1 MGRKV
6 FGNVLLLLVVAGCI
20 AMTLYVGNGTEMLI
34 YNFAF
39 FGVMILIYAVALIG
53 GFFKMSSLT
62 HDFMRASRKA
72 EENSTQLKD
81 GQVFENKEMD
91 GQLQS
96 FYRYVEDSESGIGD
110 VEDYINEE
118 VVDSSIHKRLLD
130 MAPDVFTSLGIL
142 GTFVGL
148 VWGLKNFEPTN
159 YEAMTNSVSALVE
172 GIKVA
177 FLTSIY
183 GLALSLVYSFNLKAS
198 YNELM
203 HYLEEFLENFHKHV
217 IPSREAEAQNVLVA
231 CQKEQ
236 TDAVRKMAEQ
246 FSSQLADSFEQVIT
260 PTFKK
265 MNQSLDYLVTTI
277 SKGQSEM
284 LREILDE
291 FMKNMN
297 NSFHMEFQGFNK
309 AIEEMTKAQQ
319 SNTAYTKQL
328 YQQLST
334 ELSASFQQD
343 ERNMRS
349 QILEIASL
357 QNQYMIAAE
366 QVLSESQKMMQE
378 QKDAYKH
385 IMDYMKEAEQTSAK
399 FWVACNQTMQKYLNA
414 AAAGLEGFSVSQKYN
429 EQLYQVN
436 EKMVESYTRSM
447 EEYVASQKQ
456 VSEAL
461 EQIKR
466 MFEDLAISRDD
477 KNIYLHRGNLQNVSA
492 NRELVQQ
499 METMLREEK
508 ERQEET
514 MQEMSEWIQEL
525 AKNGGK
531 ANSKF
536 GLFKSNNGK
545 RNDR

>member
-96 FYRYVEDSESGIGD
+96 FYRYVEESESGIGD

-366 QVLSESQKMMQE
+366 QVLNESQKMMQE

>member
-20 AMTLYVGNGTEMLI
+20 AMTLCVGNGTEMLI

-366 QVLSESQKMMQE
+366 QVLNESQKMMQ
-378 QKDAYKH
+378 
-385 IMDYMKEAEQTSAK
+385 
-399 FWVACNQTMQKYLNA
+399 
-414 AAAGLEGFSVSQKYN
+414 
-429 EQLYQVN
+429 
-436 EKMVESYTRSM
+436 
-447 EEYVASQKQ
+447 
-456 VSEAL
+456 
-461 EQIKR
+461 
-466 MFEDLAISRDD
+466 
-477 KNIYLHRGNLQNVSA
+477 
-492 NRELVQQ
+492 
-499 METMLREEK
+499 
-508 ERQEET
+508 
-514 MQEMSEWIQEL
+514 
-525 AKNGGK
+525 
-531 ANSKF
+531 
-536 GLFKSNNGK
+536 
-545 RNDR
+545 

>member
-265 MNQSLDYLVTTI
+265 MDQSLDYLVTTI

-366 QVLSESQKMMQE
+366 QVLNESQKMMQE

>member
-366 QVLSESQKMMQE
+366 QVLNESQKMMQE

-466 MFEDLAISRDD
+466 MFKDLAISRDD

>member
-39 FGVMILIYAVALIG
+39 LGVMILIYAVALIG

-366 QVLSESQKMMQE
+366 QVLNESQKMMQE

>member
-1 MGRKV
+1 
-6 FGNVLLLLVVAGCI
+6 
-20 AMTLYVGNGTEMLI
+20 
-34 YNFAF
+34 
-39 FGVMILIYAVALIG
+39 
-53 GFFKMSSLT
+53 
-62 HDFMRASRKA
+62 
-72 EENSTQLKD
+72 
-81 GQVFENKEMD
+81 
-91 GQLQS
+91 
-96 FYRYVEDSESGIGD
+96 
-110 VEDYINEE
+110 
-118 VVDSSIHKRLLD
+118 
-130 MAPDVFTSLGIL
+130 
-142 GTFVGL
+142 
-148 VWGLKNFEPTN
+148 
-159 YEAMTNSVSALVE
+159 
-172 GIKVA
+172 
-177 FLTSIY
+177 
-183 GLALSLVYSFNLKAS
+183 
-198 YNELM
+198 
-203 HYLEEFLENFHKHV
+203 
-217 IPSREAEAQNVLVA
+217 
-231 CQKEQ
+231 
-236 TDAVRKMAEQ
+236 
-246 FSSQLADSFEQVIT
+246 
-260 PTFKK
+260 
-265 MNQSLDYLVTTI
+265 
-277 SKGQSEM
+277 
-284 LREILDE
+284 
-291 FMKNMN
+291 
-297 NSFHMEFQGFNK
+297 
-309 AIEEMTKAQQ
+309 
-319 SNTAYTKQL
+319 
-328 YQQLST
+328 
-334 ELSASFQQD
+334 
-343 ERNMRS
+343 MRS

-366 QVLSESQKMMQE
+366 QVLNESQKMMQE

>member
-357 QNQYMIAAE
+357 QNQYMISAE
-366 QVLSESQKMMQE
+366 QVLNESQKMMQE

>member
-81 GQVFENKEMD
+81 GQVFETKEMN

-366 QVLSESQKMMQE
+366 QVLNESQKMMQE

>member
-366 QVLSESQKMMQE
+366 QVLNESQKMMQE

-477 KNIYLHRGNLQNVSA
+477 KNIYLHRGNLQNISA

>member
-1 MGRKV
+1 M
-6 FGNVLLLLVVAGCI
+6 
-20 AMTLYVGNGTEMLI
+20 
-34 YNFAF
+34 
-39 FGVMILIYAVALIG
+39 
-53 GFFKMSSLT
+53 
-62 HDFMRASRKA
+62 
-72 EENSTQLKD
+72 
-81 GQVFENKEMD
+81 
-91 GQLQS
+91 
-96 FYRYVEDSESGIGD
+96 
-110 VEDYINEE
+110 
-118 VVDSSIHKRLLD
+118 
-130 MAPDVFTSLGIL
+130 
-142 GTFVGL
+142 GL

-366 QVLSESQKMMQE
+366 QVLNESQKMMQE

-399 FWVACNQTMQKYLNA
+399 FWVACNQTIA
-414 AAAGLEGFSVSQKYN
+414 EV
-429 EQLYQVN
+429 
-436 EKMVESYTRSM
+436 
-447 EEYVASQKQ
+447 
-456 VSEAL
+456 
-461 EQIKR
+461 
-466 MFEDLAISRDD
+466 FECGCGRF
-477 KNIYLHRGNLQNVSA
+477 G
-492 NRELVQQ
+492 
-499 METMLREEK
+499 
-508 ERQEET
+508 
-514 MQEMSEWIQEL
+514 
-525 AKNGGK
+525 
-531 ANSKF
+531 
-536 GLFKSNNGK
+536 GLFRFPEIQRTALSGQ
-545 RNDR
+545 

>member
-366 QVLSESQKMMQE
+366 QVLNESQKMMQE